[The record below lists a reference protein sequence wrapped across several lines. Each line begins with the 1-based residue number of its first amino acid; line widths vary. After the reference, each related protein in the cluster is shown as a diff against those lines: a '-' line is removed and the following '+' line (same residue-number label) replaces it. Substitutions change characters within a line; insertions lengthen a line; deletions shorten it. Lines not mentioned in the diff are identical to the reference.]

1 VVPDPEWPF
10 DAARQKTGYLSD
22 ALMSFDMFNSLMR
35 VEDRYASDER
45 YRSTA
50 SRGSGGPQ
58 R

>member
-1 VVPDPEWPF
+1 MPDPEWPF
-10 DAARQKTGYLSD
+10 DAARQEAGYLGD
-22 ALMSFDMFNSLMR
+22 ALMSFDMFNGLVG

-50 SRGSGGPQ
+50 SWDSSGLQ